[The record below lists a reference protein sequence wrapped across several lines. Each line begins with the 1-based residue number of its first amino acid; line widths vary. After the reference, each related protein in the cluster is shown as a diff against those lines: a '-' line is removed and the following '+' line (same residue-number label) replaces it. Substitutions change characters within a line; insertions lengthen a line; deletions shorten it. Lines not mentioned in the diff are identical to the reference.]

1 MWRASQTPRVEKVQF
16 HLLFSDLS
24 TCHYIIIILFD
35 HLSFPDSATCFHVWS
50 RFIFLLVHML
60 SLGFVM
66 CHYLLWPC
74 VLSQFSQVPLSYQ
87 ATSPFQVHP
96 RLFFGVPTCHFRVSP
111 RIVSRF
117 DNAAF
122 SYWHTCALEHRPC
135 GLFLFIRVSVH
146 DFYTCTFIVLLYV
159 CFRMPRI
166 RNLDIARVHIKCRRS
181 YRSMTSYNNQWYIII
196 IPRKYTTIN

>member
-35 HLSFPDSATCFHVWS
+35 HLSFPDSATCIHVWP
-50 RFIFLLVHML
+50 RFIFLLVHMS
-60 SLGFVM
+60 SLGFVT

-96 RLFFGVPTCHFRVSP
+96 RLFFWCAHVSFSCQPTHCIQVRQHSIFLLLHMCFRTSPMWPFSVYTRVS
-111 RIVSRF
+111 S
-117 DNAAF
+117 
-122 SYWHTCALEHRPC
+122 
-135 GLFLFIRVSVH
+135 
-146 DFYTCTFIVLLYV
+146 
-159 CFRMPRI
+159 
-166 RNLDIARVHIKCRRS
+166 
-181 YRSMTSYNNQWYIII
+181 
-196 IPRKYTTIN
+196 

>member
-35 HLSFPDSATCFHVWS
+35 HLSFPDSATCFHVWP
-50 RFIFLLVHML
+50 RFIFLLVHMS
-60 SLGFVM
+60 SLGFVT

-96 RLFFGVPTCHFRVSP
+96 RLFFLVCPRVIFVLAHALYLGSTTQHFPIGTHVLQN
-111 RIVSRF
+111 IAHV
-117 DNAAF
+117 AF
-122 SYWHTCALEHRPC
+122 FCLYACQFMISTHVR
-135 GLFLFIRVSVH
+135 FLFSCMSVSECQYPKLGH
-146 DFYTCTFIVLLYV
+146 CTCPY
-159 CFRMPRI
+159 
-166 RNLDIARVHIKCRRS
+166 
-181 YRSMTSYNNQWYIII
+181 
-196 IPRKYTTIN
+196 